1 MSADTYFDTA
11 IVVDTLTGHHA
22 AIEELRRVRRPWI
35 SRVTWLEIM
44 ADVPEPV
51 REATEQFLYNFAIR
65 EISPEIARRAAALRH
80 DRSNLGLAAAL
91 VLASAQEHG
100 AILVTRNIKDF
111 PAAMPGIRIPYT

>member
-1 MSADTYFDTA
+1 MSAEAYFDTA
-11 IVVDTLTGHHA
+11 IVVDTLNGHHIA
-22 AIEELRRVRRPWI
+22 MEELRRVRRPWI
-35 SRVTWLEIM
+35 SRVSWLEVM
-44 ADVPEPV
+44 AQVPDAV
-51 REATEQFLYNFAIR
+51 RDETEQFLDNFAIR

-80 DRSNLGLAAAL
+80 ERRSLGLAAAL